1 MKNFVRQFK
10 IENASGNMLVK
21 AEILLEKLIG
31 KGNFSLNKEKL
42 LLTTTFKNDFE
53 IDTKIAEIIDLIKS
67 IDEDIEITE
76 RNKTMLSKSFN
87 SGKSRLCQLCSKN

>member
-42 LLTTTFKNDFE
+42 LGY
-53 IDTKIAEIIDLIKS
+53 IP
-67 IDEDIEITE
+67 
-76 RNKTMLSKSFN
+76 R
-87 SGKSRLCQLCSKN
+87 